1 MKRGRQGRSTV
12 PLTVLALA
20 LVTLALVAAGC
31 GSTTSSASSSPS
43 AVTATVPDITGQTPS
58 EANAALH
65 AVSLKVG
72 AITLE
77 HSGDTPEGMI
87 FRQSPEA
94 GAEVDE
100 GIEVAYVISKGEP
113 PAPSASPSTTASP
126 SPAASTVAATQP
138 SATVKAMQGELAKAG
153 YYTGQVD
160 GIFGT
165 MTIAAIKSAQ
175 RAAGLT
181 IDGVY
186 GPATHQAVIAVITGD
201 DSSSQSS
208 YSSKFI
214 VEVQGDLKQLGY
226 YKGAVDG
233 LYGPKTIAAIKTF
246 QKARAIAVTGNIDQ
260 GTYSYIIA
268 ALGEYAN

>member
-1 MKRGRQGRSTV
+1 MKRGRQVRRVAG
-12 PLTVLALA
+12 LAVLALA
-20 LVTLALVAAGC
+20 LAALAIAAAGC
-31 GSTTSSASSSPS
+31 GSSSTSASSSPS
-43 AVTATVPDITGQTPS
+43 AVKATVPDITGQTPS

-65 AVSLKVG
+65 AVNLKVG
-72 AITLE
+72 GVTLDY
-77 HSGDTPEGMI
+77 SGDTPEGMV

-94 GAEVDE
+94 GAQVDE
-100 GIEVAYVISKGEP
+100 DFEVAYVISKGEP
-113 PAPSASPSTTASP
+113 PAPSASPTATGSASP
-126 SPAASTVAATQP
+126 SPAASAAP
-138 SATVKAMQGELAKAG
+138 NATVKAMQTELKQAG
-153 YYTGQVD
+153 YYPGTVD

-181 IDGVY
+181 VDGVY
-186 GPATHQAVIAVITGD
+186 GPATHKAVVAVITGD

-233 LYGPKTIAAIKTF
+233 LYGPKTIAAIKAF
-246 QKARAIAVTGNIDQ
+246 QKARGIAVTGNIDQ